1 MIANYTQEFSVA
13 YNLVAEFVKEE
24 IRIVPNK
31 NSDEE
36 EWLKNFFNFNL
47 CQLEH
52 DAVVNQIK
60 RMMLQ
65 GGTDNV
71 PYNAALARVKALYS
85 KVFMAV
91 GRETMTEI
99 ESNLIASIVNL
110 IDPSR
115 KNKAIV
121 RKIQAIISTYPLLV
135 ISALG
140 NDTMIVA
147 RASQSRYVERTK
159 KLAETLTNQKSPSG
173 SLTQN
178 MLNIMS

>member
-1 MIANYTQEFSVA
+1 MLANYNQEFGLA

-24 IRIVPNK
+24 VRVIPNK
-31 NSDEE
+31 SSDEE

-60 RMMLQ
+60 RMMVQ
-65 GGTDNV
+65 GGTDAI

-85 KVFMAV
+85 KVFMAI
-91 GRETMTEI
+91 GREAMSEI
-99 ESNLIASIVNL
+99 ESNLIASIINL
-110 IDPSR
+110 VDPSR
-115 KNKAIV
+115 KNKTIA
-121 RKIQAIISTYPLLV
+121 RKIHDIFTAYPLLV

-140 NDTMIVA
+140 NDAMMIA
-147 RASQSRYVERTK
+147 RASQVRYVERTK
-159 KLAETLTNQKSPSG
+159 KLAETLTDRKSPSG